1 MTKTT
6 ELKAKIFL
14 LLPIS
19 MGIGLEQIDDL
30 AEANPIWFDMLSE
43 KISHVNSAD
52 VIHDVVGL
60 MAKDEH
66 FLPRI

>member
-1 MTKTT
+1 LSTRWKDKM
-6 ELKAKIFL
+6 
-14 LLPIS
+14 PIS
-19 MGIGLEQIDDL
+19 LGLGLKQIDNL
-30 AEANPIWFDMLSE
+30 AEANPIWFDMLTE

-52 VIHDVVGL
+52 VIRDVVGL

>member
-43 KISHVNSAD
+43 KISHVNTAD

>member
-1 MTKTT
+1 MTKIDEIKT
-6 ELKAKIFL
+6 KIFL
-14 LLPIS
+14 LMPIS
-19 MGIGLEQIDDL
+19 MGIGLKQIDNL
-30 AEANPIWFDMLSE
+30 AETNPVWFGMLTE
-43 KISHVNSAD
+43 KISHVNTAD

>member
-19 MGIGLEQIDDL
+19 MGIGLEQIDNL
-30 AEANPIWFDMLSE
+30 AEANPIWFDMLNE
-43 KISHVNSAD
+43 KISHVNTAD

>member
-19 MGIGLEQIDDL
+19 MGIGLEQIDNL

-43 KISHVNSAD
+43 KISHVNTAD